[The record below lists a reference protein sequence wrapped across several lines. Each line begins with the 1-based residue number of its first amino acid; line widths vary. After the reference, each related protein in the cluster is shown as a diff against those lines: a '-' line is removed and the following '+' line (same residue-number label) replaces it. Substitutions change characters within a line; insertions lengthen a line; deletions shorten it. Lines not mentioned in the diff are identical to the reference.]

1 MNDKDAK
8 FITHLWK
15 QDRKG
20 FAELRR
26 SLSEPPGQSVAA
38 IPYVE
43 RFALSENSWNRQMYY
58 LVAGLFCLVERPL
71 EPRTAPSEPF
81 EKNLGESMAQL
92 YLAKDKSG
100 STEQRFVRLLDADA
114 ERLADR
120 LRQSVTLL
128 HSAQIPVGWETL
140 LTDLRYWRSETR
152 SVQHRWA
159 RSFYLK
165 AESEPKTEPLSLG
178 ENE

>member
-1 MNDKDAK
+1 MNDKEVR
-8 FITHLWK
+8 FITHLWR

-26 SLSEPPGQSVAA
+26 SLGEPPGMSVAA

-43 RFALSENSWNRQMYY
+43 RFSLGENDWVRCMYY

-71 EPRTAPSEPF
+71 EPRATPPEPYK
-81 EKNLGESMAQL
+81 KNLGESMAQL
-92 YLAKDKSG
+92 YLMRDRSG

-120 LRQSVTLL
+120 LRQNVTLL
-128 HSAQIPVGWETL
+128 RSEGVPIGWDVL
-140 LTDLRYWRSETR
+140 LNDLKFWRSENR
-152 SVQHRWA
+152 RVQHRWA
-159 RSFYLK
+159 RSFYLTAE
-165 AESEPKTEPLSLG
+165 AESETPSLG
-178 ENE
+178 ENV